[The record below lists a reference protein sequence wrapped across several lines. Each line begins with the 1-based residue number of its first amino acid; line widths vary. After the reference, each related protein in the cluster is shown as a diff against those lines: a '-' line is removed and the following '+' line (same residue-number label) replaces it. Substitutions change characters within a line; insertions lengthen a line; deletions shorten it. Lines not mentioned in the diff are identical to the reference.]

1 MSATRPGDPRQVG
14 PYRVVARL
22 GAGGM
27 GQVFLGRSPSG
38 RTVAIKII
46 HPAMAEEPAFRARF
60 QREITAARAVS
71 GVYTAPVVDA
81 DPDADPP
88 WLATTFLRGMSL
100 QDAVAT
106 HGPLPAPAVRAL
118 GAGLAE
124 ALLSVHRA
132 GIVHRDLKPSNV
144 MLTPE
149 GPRVI
154 DFGIARPSEATTLT
168 RTGATLGTPAYMS
181 PEQASGQEVGPAAD
195 VFSLGGVLTYA
206 ATGVGPFGQ
215 GAVHEL
221 VYRVLHLP
229 PYLDG
234 VADPGLR
241 ALIAACL
248 EKDPARRPGPD
259 WLLAQLSA
267 EQAPVPQGT
276 QWLPA
281 HVAHDVARRGDTGV
295 PRAPSRR
302 MFLALGAGGAA
313 VAALAAGGAGFLLLR
328 RGDSPVRW
336 TFEIPDDMYVRA
348 PLAVADGTVYAF
360 ASAALSGRTFALDAR
375 TGEQRWRGDF
385 TAARDTSAV
394 LLNGRGFVCANSGAD
409 ESLTAFDAATG
420 RSLWTQTLRSQTQ
433 VPAVVT
439 TGNVVCMTYS
449 RAGEAGLAGFDAAS
463 GRPVWQYRVDSDVM
477 SNAALAGGVCYFGAR
492 DGFVYG
498 VDAATGSLRW
508 QTRTRAAV
516 ATTPAAA
523 GGLVAVVCEDGAVRG
538 LDAATGKQRWETALG
553 DDAASRM
560 MMGVPTTIAGGT
572 VYVGGQNGTLYAV
585 DAGTGRLRWKH
596 PVLRTLG
603 NPATRDF
610 LLPSVSGGLAVAT
623 DNEGRIVALD
633 AASGRVR
640 WELGVGRGLGERP
653 VVSGSLVY
661 YGAVDGLTVADL
673 ATGRVRYRFDP
684 ETAPIVGSVQQVT
697 VVGDT
702 AYCAVDDSVVHAIRP
717 DL

>member
-1 MSATRPGDPRQVG
+1 MPATRPGDPRQVG

-46 HPAMAEEPAFRARF
+46 HPGMAEEPAYRARF
-60 QREITAARAVS
+60 QREIIAARAVS
-71 GVYTAPVVDA
+71 GAYTAPVVDA

-88 WLATTFLRGMSL
+88 WLATVFLRGMPL

-124 ALLSVHRA
+124 ALLSIHRA
-132 GIVHRDLKPSNV
+132 GVVHRDLKPSNV

-168 RTGATLGTPAYMS
+168 RTGAALGTPAYMS
-181 PEQASGQEVGPAAD
+181 PEQASGEEAGPASD

-206 ATGVGPFGQ
+206 ATGMGPFGQ
-215 GAVHEL
+215 AAVHEL
-221 VYRVLHLP
+221 LYRVLHLP

-259 WLLAQLSA
+259 WLLARLAA
-267 EQAPVPQGT
+267 EQAPAPQGT
-276 QWLPA
+276 HWLPP
-281 HVAHDVARRGDTGV
+281 HVAHDVVRRGDTAV

-302 MFLALGAGGAA
+302 LFLALGGGGVA
-313 VAALAAGGAGFLLLR
+313 VAALAGAAGVLLLR

-336 TFEIPDDMYVRA
+336 TFEIPDDMNVRA

-360 ASAALSGRTFALDAR
+360 TAAALSGRTFALDAR
-375 TGEQRWRGDF
+375 TGRQRWRGDF
-385 TAARDTSAV
+385 TAARDTPAV
-394 LLNGRGFVCANSGAD
+394 LVNGRGFVCASSGGD
-409 ESLTAFDAATG
+409 QVLTAFDAATG
-420 RSLWTQTLRSQTQ
+420 RSLWRQTVRNQTQ
-433 VPAVVT
+433 VPAIVPV
-439 TGNVVCMTYS
+439 GGVVCMTYNG
-449 RAGEAGLAGFDAAS
+449 AGEAGLSGFDAAS
-463 GRPVWQYRVDSDVM
+463 GREAWRYRVDSEVM
-477 SNAALAGGVCYFGAR
+477 TNAAVAGGVCYFGAR

-498 VDAATGSLRW
+498 VDAATGSARW
-508 QTRTRAAV
+508 QRRTGAAV
-516 ATTPAAA
+516 GATPAAA
-523 GGLVAVVCEDGAVRG
+523 GGLVAVLGEDGAVRG

-553 DDAASRM
+553 SGAAARM
-560 MMGVPTTIAGGT
+560 LVEAPVTIIGGI
-572 VYVGGQNGTLYAV
+572 VYVGGQDGTLYAV
-585 DAGTGRLRWKH
+585 DAGTGRLRWRQ
-596 PVLRTLG
+596 PVLHGQG
-603 NPATRDF
+603 NPGSRAF
-610 LLPSVSGGLAVAT
+610 LQPSVSGGLVVTT

-633 AASGRVR
+633 AASGRLR
-640 WELGVGRGLGERP
+640 WELGVGQGLGGRP
-653 VVSGSLVY
+653 IVSGALVY

-673 ATGRVRYRFDP
+673 ASGRVRYRFDP
-684 ETAPIVGSVQQVT
+684 ETAPVVGSVKQVT
-697 VVGDT
+697 VVGGI
-702 AYCAVDDSVVHAIRP
+702 AYCAVDDSVVHAVRP